1 MARLAAA
8 DAAVS
13 AVTGPLTPDRP
24 AADDKVSAA
33 IRERAREIAASFP
46 PPDEAMLDDVER
58 LLNGARV
65 PAAPGQ
71 DAADGAHDAA

>member
-1 MARLAAA
+1 VSA
-8 DAAVS
+8 DA
-13 AVTGPLTPDRP
+13 
-24 AADDKVSAA
+24 DDTVSAA
-33 IRERAREIAASFP
+33 IRERAREIAATVP
-46 PPDEAMLDDVER
+46 PFGPRFLADLAR